1 VPSSGVIVML
11 RTAMLVGAAVGA
23 LAVPT
28 PSIHKM
34 GLDEENRGKIK
45 SALPCGPGTFG
56 QENRGRTIEGVDCC
70 AFCIYHSIASAHD
83 VTLEHPH
90 SVASPCSGVCDV
102 YNMPDVLE
110 WLANDGPEM
119 YFANATMD
127 TIDTED
133 AIDTA
138 VTAVS
143 PASST
148 HKMGADEENRG
159 KIKSALPCGPGTFGQ
174 ENRGRQIEGVDCCA
188 FCIYHSIAKAHDVTL
203 EHPHSITSPCTGV
216 CGVHNM
222 PDMMAWL
229 ANDGPE
235 KWPLEWLANDFMYFD
250 NAAH

>member
-1 VPSSGVIVML
+1 ML

-34 GLDEENRGKIK
+34 GLDEDNRGKIK
-45 SALPCGPGTFG
+45 SALPSGPGTFG

-70 AFCIYHSIASAHD
+70 ALCIYHSIDKREEEPRVRKECQESG
-83 VTLEHPH
+83 
-90 SVASPCSGVCDV
+90 CSGVCDV

-127 TIDTED
+127 AIDTED

-138 VTAVS
+138 DTADS

-148 HKMGADEENRG
+148 HKMGADEDNQG
-159 KIKSALPCGPGTFGQ
+159 KIKGALPCGPGTFGE
-174 ENRGRQIEGVDCCA
+174 ENRGRTIEGVDCCA
-188 FCIYHSIAKAHDVTL
+188 FCIYHSIEKAHDVTL
-203 EHPHSITSPCTGV
+203 QHPHSMASPCTGV
-216 CGVHNM
+216 CGVYKM
-222 PDMMAWL
+222 PDMMEWL

-235 KWPLEWLANDFMYFD
+235 KYFD
-250 NAAH
+250 SIMGTLNSTDTLNTTMAP